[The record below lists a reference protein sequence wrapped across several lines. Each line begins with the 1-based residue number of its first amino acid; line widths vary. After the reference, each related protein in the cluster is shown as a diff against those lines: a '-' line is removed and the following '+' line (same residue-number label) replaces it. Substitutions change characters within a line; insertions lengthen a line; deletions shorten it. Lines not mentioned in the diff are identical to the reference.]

1 MTKAIIFDFDGTLT
15 ELTLDFQH
23 LKVEIVKIARRY
35 VTEETIKRFD
45 GLYVIE
51 IVYEIEKILGGK
63 NTEFKF
69 EAFER
74 LKELELEASKGKDVY
89 PYTRDVLRSL
99 KDKGIKTGIITRNC
113 IDVLKSVFPDIEE
126 YVDGIVT
133 RDNTKLVKPHPS
145 HVVEILRI
153 LAIPPENAILVGDHP
168 TDIMAGK
175 TLKMDTVGVLTGRT
189 TREAFEKAG
198 ATYILND
205 IRDILGL
212 KAVIGNISRVTGIKS
227 HSKA

>member
-23 LKVEIVKIARRY
+23 LKVEIAKIARRY

-45 GLYVIE
+45 GFYVIE
-51 IVYEIEKILGGK
+51 MVYEIEKILGGK

-89 PYTRDVLRSL
+89 PYTRDALRSL
-99 KDKGIKTGIITRNC
+99 KDKGMKTGIITRSC
-113 IDVLKSVFPDIEE
+113 IDVLKNVFPDIEE

-175 TLKMDTVGVLTGRT
+175 TLKMDTVGVLAGRT